1 MLFTKL
7 RINNFGKFH
16 NREIELKPGINLI
29 YGENEAG
36 KSTVHTF
43 MKGMLF
49 GIERA
54 RGRGA
59 ATKDDIYTKYLPWD
73 YPGAYNG
80 QLDILLNGKEYRLQ
94 RSFHANDKS
103 FTVLDLET
111 GREVK
116 LKEGLISEL
125 IPGLTESAY
134 KNTVSIEQLKA
145 QTDSELASQVRN
157 YITNLSIAKS
167 KEVNVSKAVAS
178 LNEQRKALEATLNTS
193 ALKNLQTEIEEGLD
207 KEEKIDAL
215 TIRLREL
222 LSEEQGLK
230 AKWEAAAATMD
241 HEMAQRIDQL
251 PAILEK
257 YRSYKELVKQVLPL
271 EKQIEELKQKLI
283 LWETEADK
291 LEGLKRALK
300 EAGSLSTE
308 LPEQE
313 KKLLELKKNSE
324 AAGRSGRKRNL
335 MITLLPAGT
344 IGVLTIILLKSFLPA
359 IGILAVGAL
368 LFLLMNRESQRRSK
382 SYEDLVKEQ
391 EAHISGINIS
401 LKEVLQQYKVSSLQ
415 ELSLKQEEILKAS
428 YAVEHGREQ
437 YTELNRRKGDIEDQ
451 SDLLQDTI
459 MQYLQYFISEEELR
473 DDSVQK
479 LQEVIRQKKQ
489 ETNQRQ
495 SEITKQY
502 NDCKLQ
508 IEKLRWE
515 ISAMEGNEEQLLK
528 NKEQYVRL
536 EQQQKENAVELEAV
550 RLALSTIQGLSADI
564 HDSFGRQLN
573 LVVSGIIDEVTEHRY
588 SDLKVDEKLEVKVGW
603 NGDYVLLDRL
613 SAGTMDQ
620 VYFALRLAVAD
631 LLLGNQELPMLFDD
645 SFALYDENRMKAA
658 ISQVA
663 DRGQLILFS
672 CHKRE
677 QQILEELKLPYHYV
691 ELAE

>member
-7 RINNFGKFH
+7 RMNNFGKFH

-43 MKGMLF
+43 IKGMLF

-80 QLDILLNGKEYRLQ
+80 QLDLLLNGKEYRIQ

-116 LKEGLISEL
+116 LREGLISEL

-145 QTDSELASQVRN
+145 QTDSELASQVSN
-157 YITNLSIAKS
+157 YITNLSITKS

-178 LNEQRKALEATLNTS
+178 LNDQRKALEASQNVS
-193 ALKNLQTEIEEGLD
+193 ILKKLQVEIEEGLD
-207 KEEKIDAL
+207 KEERIDAL
-215 TIRLREL
+215 TLRLREL
-222 LSEEQGLK
+222 QTMEQELK
-230 AKWEAAAATMD
+230 AKLEAAAATMD
-241 HEMAQRIDQL
+241 QDSVERMGQL

-257 YRSYKELVKQVLPL
+257 YRSYRELIGQVVSLDQQVKELTSKITQW
-271 EKQIEELKQKLI
+271 EKEIQQL
-283 LWETEADK
+283 D
-291 LEGLKRALK
+291 GLK
-300 EAGSLSTE
+300 EAVRVTGSIQAE

-313 KKLLELKKNSE
+313 KKLIALKQERELTS
-324 AAGRSGRKRNL
+324 RSGRKKSL
-335 MITLLPAGT
+335 LFSLLPAG
-344 IGVLTIILLKSFLPA
+344 ILGIIAAVLGAVLPA
-359 IGILAVGAL
+359 IGLLVAGAL
-368 LFLLMNRESQRRSK
+368 LFLVLNQKSQGQSRT
-382 SYEDLVKEQ
+382 YEERIKEQ
-391 EAHISGINIS
+391 ESRIAELNNKLESTFRQYRTAS
-401 LKEVLQQYKVSSLQ
+401 LP
-415 ELSLKQEEILKAS
+415 ELIQRQEELLKDS
-428 YAVEHGREQ
+428 YALEHGREQ
-437 YTELNRRKGDIEDQ
+437 LAELDRRKEELEDRT
-451 SDLLQDTI
+451 DLLQDTI
-459 MQYLQYFISEEELR
+459 MQYMSYFISEEELKE
-473 DDSVQK
+473 DSMRR
-479 LQEVIRQKKQ
+479 LQETIRLKRQ
-489 ETNQRQ
+489 ETERRQTELSQR
-495 SEITKQY
+495 Y
-502 NDCKLQ
+502 HDCKSQ
-508 IEKLRWE
+508 MDRLRWE
-515 ISAMEGNEEQLLK
+515 ITSMEGNEEQLLR
-528 NKEQYVRL
+528 NKEQYARL
-536 EQQQKENAVELEAV
+536 EQQQKEKAVELEAV
-550 RLALSTIQGLSADI
+550 KLALSTIQGLSVDI

-573 LVVSGIIDEVTEHRY
+573 QAVSGVISEVTGHRY

-603 NGDYVLLDRL
+603 NGDYVPLDRL

-620 VYFALRLAVAD
+620 VYFALRLTVAE
-631 LLLGNQELPMLFDD
+631 LLLGNEELPMLLDD
-645 SFALYDENRMKAA
+645 SFALYDENRMKTA
-658 ISQVA
+658 IEQVA

-677 QQILEELKLPYHYV
+677 RQLLEELKLSYHYV